1 MTDSPIDIEALRR
14 LRKMTGGSDGPLK
27 ELIALFVRIT
37 PDAVRDM
44 RAARAAEDW
53 GAVRLS
59 AHSMKSNA
67 HDMGAAMLATL
78 CAELELQCKSGAPSN
93 PDGQL
98 TAIDA
103 ALNEARTAL
112 EHLEI
117 GDV

>member
-1 MTDSPIDIEALRR
+1 MTESPIDIEALRS

-37 PDAVRDM
+37 PDAVQDM
-44 RAARAAEDW
+44 RAARAKEDW
-53 GAVRLS
+53 GAVRLL
-59 AHSMKSNA
+59 AHSLKSNA

-78 CAELELQCKSGAPSN
+78 CAKLELQCTSGAPSD

-98 TAIDA
+98 TAIDVE
-103 ALNEARTAL
+103 LNEVRTAL